1 MRTKSFVIAALLALS
16 TVVSLGQAQTEHS
29 QSLRDTIVNLD
40 KALFDA
46 LNACDLEGW
55 RRYLA
60 EDIEFYQDNDDVTTT
75 RAQLEPSF
83 MDRCGPDNVSTLRRE
98 LVQET
103 VEVYPIQGYGA
114 VQFGTHRFWVVKDG
128 EPKQLV
134 ATPRFVHLWRNKD
147 GAWQITR
154 VISSG
159 H

>member
-75 RAQLEPSF
+75 REQLEPSF

-103 VEVYPIQGYGA
+103 VEVHPIQGYGA

-128 EPKQLV
+128 EPNQLA
-134 ATPRFVHLWRNKD
+134 ATPRFVHLWRNED

-154 VISSG
+154 VISYG